1 MATHNGHL
9 DLLPSPENS
18 SASSLSS
25 ASHPGPLRIAII
37 GAGIGGLS
45 AAIGLRRQG
54 HQVDLYEKSSFA
66 TELGA
71 GIHLTPNGNGILRRW
86 GIFAEEFG
94 GTVLNRRFDFHYNGE
109 LIVDED
115 LVVPNLRWE
124 HPWHLVHRVALHE
137 RLKKAATGEDGQGL
151 PAILHRSSEV
161 VHVSPEEGKITLVD
175 GTIIE
180 ADVIIGADGVHS
192 RSRRFVCDSMPEAI
206 SSGKGAFR
214 FLIPRTLADEDPET
228 KALVEARDAAFMWF
242 ANDRRVV
249 LYPCN
254 SNETLNFVCIHPEEE
269 SHSMVGDGLQHF
281 PSMSETAVNIG
292 AGWDKTGSLEQV
304 LEVFKSFDPVLLRL
318 IRKLDPKEL
327 KVWQLLDMEKPPTW
341 VNERLAL
348 LGDAAHPFTPYQGQG
363 ANQAIEDAAAMMVVL
378 PYGTCPAEVPER
390 LKLYE
395 KIRYERAHKIQSDS
409 RLAGSDW
416 KDGKPQID
424 PAIFGSYNFAHD
436 AYHHA
441 NIIFKQHLWMRA
453 QDVKWRMPVSFGPS
467 YELRS
472 HDSSDS
478 RQTFTTATMRF
489 KTSRTYLESLL
500 PTESYTFVADD
511 TVCEASFA
519 ITTRKNVLCLGGA
532 DYSRFGLY
540 IHGVQYKR
548 DDGSTVQGSFVPVLL
563 ENSAD
568 MVIST
573 REEQGMPALF
583 CNIEVVS
590 TQQTYQMKAS
600 WRGVAF
606 TDLTLEELEED
617 LRSADN
623 AEDDVSGRI
632 LLSHNFRPKIGV
644 PEEPGET
651 CAVMGSIGDASCS
664 VTQRWRIKKGSIKLQ
679 GHSWESLPTLH
690 HVAAGLA
697 DMAMYGIVSA
707 EVVSGTGVPDRR
719 QYRRI

>member
-1 MATHNGHL
+1 MATQNGYL
-9 DLLPSPENS
+9 DQLPSPENS

-25 ASHPGPLRIAII
+25 ASHPGPLRVVII

-94 GTVLNRRFDFHYNGE
+94 GTLLNRRFEFHYNGE
-109 LIVDED
+109 LILDED
-115 LVVPNLRWE
+115 LTGPNLRWE

-137 RLKKAATGEDGQGL
+137 RLKKAATGEDGRGL

-161 VHVSPEEGKITLVD
+161 VHVSPEGGKITLVD

-192 RSRRFVCDSMPEAI
+192 RSRQFICDSMPGAI

-214 FLIPRTLADEDPET
+214 FLIPRTLADDDPDT

-254 SNETLNFVCIHPEEE
+254 SNETLNFVC
-269 SHSMVGDGLQHF
+269 
-281 PSMSETAVNIG
+281 
-292 AGWDKTGSLEQV
+292 WDKAGSLEQV
-304 LEVFKSFDPVLLRL
+304 LEVFKCFDPILLRL
-318 IRKLDPKEL
+318 FRKMDPKEL

-363 ANQAIEDAAAMMVVL
+363 ANQAIEDAATMMVVL
-378 PYGTCPAEVPER
+378 PYGTCPADVPER

-395 KIRYERAHKIQSDS
+395 RIRYDRAHKIQSDS

-424 PAIFGSYNFAHD
+424 PAIFGSFNFAHD

-441 NIIFKQHLWMRA
+441 NIVFKRHLWTSV

-467 YELRS
+467 CELRS
-472 HDSSDS
+472 HHSSDS
-478 RQTFTTATMRF
+478 RQTFTTATVKF
-489 KTSRTYLESLL
+489 KTSRTYLESLF
-500 PTESYTFVADD
+500 PTESYAFVADD

-519 ITTRKNVLCLGGA
+519 ITTQKNVPFLGGA

-540 IHGVQYKR
+540 IHGVQYRR

-568 MVIST
+568 VVIST

-583 CNIEVVS
+583 CDIEAVS

-600 WRGVAF
+600 WRGVTF
-606 TDLTLEELEED
+606 TDLILEDLEED
-617 LRSADN
+617 LRSTDN
-623 AEDDVSGRI
+623 AGDDVSGRI
-632 LLSHNFRPKIGV
+632 LLSHHFRPKIGV

-651 CAVMGSIGDASCS
+651 CAVMGNIGDASCR